1 MKKKT
6 IISILLLLIVSL
18 SLTFILSKSLEIPQ
32 DLPLSIE
39 LVHNGESREVVVS
52 QIYQQEMFKKA
63 KVWTTDDNNNLDGI
77 LTYLNKPDTLIKY
90 DLDSK
95 IIIAPIDTSSY
106 SGINLYNIKEDY
118 LTLNNEGLINL
129 DFAEKLMP
137 KMEITTERDMIY
149 IIETIIEKKVLGINF
164 NKVRSYYMFLVK

>member
-1 MKKKT
+1 
-6 IISILLLLIVSL
+6 
-18 SLTFILSKSLEIPQ
+18 
-32 DLPLSIE
+32 
-39 LVHNGESREVVVS
+39 
-52 QIYQQEMFKKA
+52 MFKKA

-77 LTYLNKPDTLIKY
+77 LTYLNKPVTLIKY
-90 DLDSK
+90 DLESK
-95 IIIAPIDTSSY
+95 VIIAPIDTSSY